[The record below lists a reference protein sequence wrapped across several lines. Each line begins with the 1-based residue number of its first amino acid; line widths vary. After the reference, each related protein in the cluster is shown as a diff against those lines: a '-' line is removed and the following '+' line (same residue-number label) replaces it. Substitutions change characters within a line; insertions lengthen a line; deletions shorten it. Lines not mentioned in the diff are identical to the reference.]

1 MSEPTDPP
9 RTSEA
14 RSSDAPAGTPPA
26 GKKRLPA
33 TERRAQIIRS
43 AIREFGRHGFKGAT
57 TKVLSEAANI
67 SEATI
72 FKHFPTKSDLFLA
85 AFSDT
90 TSHGTDELVAQ
101 LQDLADQGDDAGLFR
116 EMTDAILCGYQANRD
131 LHRMLLYAFLEPD
144 PGTQATLSAGLWGNA
159 LTEFLIRHVATRQ
172 AEGAYRAGDPAEL
185 TACLM
190 AMPVHLAEEQHLFTE
205 GDSNPK
211 LSNASPRPQATLIA
225 ELLLDAVRVRRTTD
239 DTQ

>member
-1 MSEPTDPP
+1 MPKPTDPP
-9 RTSEA
+9 NASKA
-14 RSSDAPAGTPPA
+14 RSSDVPAGTPPA

-33 TERRAQIIRS
+33 TERREQIIRA
-43 AIREFGRHGFKGAT
+43 AIQEFGRHGFKGAT

-72 FKHFPTKSDLFLA
+72 FKHFPTKADLFLA

-116 EMTDAILCGYQANRD
+116 EMTDAILRGYQANRD
-131 LHRMLLYAFLEPD
+131 LHRMLLYATLEPD
-144 PGTQATLSAGLWGNA
+144 PGTQAALTAGLWSNS

-190 AMPVHLAEEQHLFTE
+190 AMPVHLAEEHLFTE

-211 LSNASPRPQATLIA
+211 LSDASPRPQASLIA

-239 DTQ
+239 DSQ

>member
-1 MSEPTDPP
+1 MPEPTDPP
-9 RTSEA
+9 NASKA

-33 TERRAQIIRS
+33 TERREQIIRA
-43 AIREFGRHGFKGAT
+43 AIQEFGRHGFKGAT

-72 FKHFPTKSDLFLA
+72 FKHFPTKADLFLA

-90 TSHGTDELVAQ
+90 TSHETDALVAQ
-101 LQDLADQGDDAGLFR
+101 LQDLADHGDDAGLFR
-116 EMTDAILCGYQANRD
+116 EMTDSILSGYQLNRD
-131 LHRMLLYAFLEPD
+131 LHRMLLYAALEPD
-144 PGTQATLSAGLWGNA
+144 PGTQAALTAGLWGNA
-159 LTEFLIRHVATRQ
+159 LTEFLTRHVATRQ

-190 AMPVHLAEEQHLFTE
+190 AMPVHLAEEHLFTE

-211 LSNASPRPQATLIA
+211 LSDASPRPQASLIA

-239 DTQ
+239 DSQ

>member
-1 MSEPTDPP
+1 MPKPTDPP
-9 RTSEA
+9 NASKA
-14 RSSDAPAGTPPA
+14 RSSDVPAGTPPA

-33 TERRAQIIRS
+33 TERREQIIRA
-43 AIREFGRHGFKGAT
+43 AIQEFGRHGFKGAT

-72 FKHFPTKSDLFLA
+72 FKHFPTKADLFLA

-90 TSHGTDELVAQ
+90 TSHETDALVAQ
-101 LQDLADQGDDAGLFR
+101 LQDLADHGDDAGLFR
-116 EMTDAILCGYQANRD
+116 EMTDSILSGYQLNRA
-131 LHRMLLYAFLEPD
+131 LHRMLLYAALEPD
-144 PGTQATLSAGLWGNA
+144 PGTQAALAAGLWGNA
-159 LTEFLIRHVATRQ
+159 LTEFLTRHVATRQ
-172 AEGAYRAGDPAEL
+172 AAGAYRAGDPAEL

-190 AMPVHLAEEQHLFTE
+190 AMPVHLAEEHLFTE

-211 LSNASPRPQATLIA
+211 LSDASPRPQASLIA

-239 DTQ
+239 DSQ